1 MDTSRLYKIKNLMEG
16 GDLSQVLDEIK
27 GDIALSI
34 VRTAFDQKVER
45 EELYMLTRAVDNLKV
60 KLQEYVNE
68 YDKSQEI

>member
-1 MDTSRLYKIKNLMEG
+1 MEG